1 MLSSFPSSRP
11 ALLVCL
17 NVPPV
22 SFPSSLSG
30 HLVAASLLVFIFLTD
45 FRLYILESTYI
56 FLYVFN

>member
-1 MLSSFPSSRP
+1 MLSSFPLSRP

-30 HLVAASLLVFIFLTD
+30 HLVASLLVFIFLTD